1 LLGEN
6 RYRKY
11 MGDQTNSCVRG
22 WQLRGGAG
30 LHTLWGTRRSR
41 CCGFRSSNATDS
53 FAVVVMQRLLTM
65 MKACWAYWGCKNTCG
80 HTRPTV
86 IRTVLISSYWTF
98 FIYFFNHFAKSY
110 DCVKIYQIWQSTVVA
125 TTFMTKLSWRTAV
138 GGRPRRLATAHGGW
152 EVKTLWATLARPNRR
167 DPRRL
172 GPF

>member
-1 LLGEN
+1 VGDSEKSLLWFSLKQRDRQFRCCCYAETSDDDEGLLGLLGLQE
-6 RYRKY
+6 Y
-11 MGDQTNSCVRG
+11 
-22 WQLRGGAG
+22 LRTHAAHG
-30 LHTLWGTRRSR
+30 HSY
-41 CCGFRSSNATDS
+41 S
-53 FAVVVMQRLLTM
+53 F
-65 MKACWAYWGCKNTCG
+65 NF
-80 HTRPTV
+80 
-86 IRTVLISSYWTF
+86 LILDFF

-152 EVKTLWATLARPNRR
+152 EVKTLWATSARPNRR